1 MAIAIA
7 AATLSTSALA
17 VEPPPGGGYP
27 LDNTALGTDSLFSF
41 SGPVGGN
48 TAIGYQALYN
58 TTTGTENTAVG
69 NQALLQNTTGG
80 ANTGVGLFALANNT
94 TGTFSVAVGDDAL
107 VGNTTGGGS
116 VAVGYSA
123 LSTIET
129 SFGDVAVGFGA
140 MGSGTAGDYNTAVG
154 NVAMAFSNGSENT
167 ALGDGAMNRANG
179 SSNVAI
185 GRSAGLNMAG
195 DNNVVI
201 GLYAGQNLTTGANN
215 IEIGHEGMA
224 RDANMI
230 RLGDPGTQKKTFIAG
245 ISGTTVP
252 NGVAVMVTSKGQLG
266 VATSSARYK
275 EKIQPMAQSSEA
287 ILSLKP
293 VTFRY
298 KKELD
303 PESIPQFGLVA
314 EDVAKVDPDLVAKD
328 EQGKPYTVRYE
339 AVNAMLL
346 NEFLKEHRKGE
357 EREAMLEALNAT
369 VAEQQ
374 KEIGALTASLKKQ
387 AAQIQKVSARQLA
400 GESPRMVA
408 NGE

>member
-27 LDNTALGTDSLFSF
+27 LENTALGTDALFSF
-41 SGPVGGN
+41 SGPDGSN
-48 TAIGYQALYN
+48 TAIGFEALYSD
-58 TTTGTENTAVG
+58 TTGSGITAVG
-69 NQALLQNTTGG
+69 DQALSKNTTGND
-80 ANTGVGLFALANNT
+80 NTGVGLFALANNT
-94 TGTFSVAVGDDAL
+94 TGTFSVAVGDNAL
-107 VGNTTGGGS
+107 AGNTTGGGS
-116 VAVGYSA
+116 VGVGYTA
-123 LSTIET
+123 LSTNET
-129 SFGDVAVGFGA
+129 GSGNVAVGFGA
-140 MGSGTAGDYNTAVG
+140 MSLGTSGDYNTAIG
-154 NVAMAFSNGSENT
+154 NGAMSFSNGSENT
-167 ALGDGAMNRANG
+167 ALGDSAMNHASG
-179 SSNVAI
+179 SSNIAI

-195 DNNVVI
+195 DNNIVI

-275 EKIQPMAQSSEA
+275 EKIQPMKDASEA

-303 PESIPQFGLVA
+303 PENTPQFGLVA

-346 NEFLKEHRKGE
+346 NEFLKEHRKVEQAETKLTDQASKIERLESELE
-357 EREAMLEALNAT
+357 EM
-369 VAEQQ
+369 
-374 KEIGALTASLKKQ
+374 
-387 AAQIQKVSARQLA
+387 SARLSA
-400 GESPRMVA
+400 KGL
-408 NGE
+408 